1 MSNLALVFSLS
12 GNNWT
17 LQCKSTDVIGDV
29 FNKFCFKTQLNLKNL
44 VFYFNSIEIKKDSG
58 KTIESL
64 GLKNYANINVV
75 DNGVLGA

>member
-58 KTIESL
+58 KTIEAL